1 MIKKIN
7 KKKGILF
14 WITGL
19 SGSGK
24 TVVSRKIYKEIKKR
38 YGKTFY
44 INGDDLR
51 KIFKFNGYSYKERVK
66 IGSMYVRLFKK
77 ITDQNINVLFA
88 GAVLIEKVRK
98 WNRKNIDNYFEIFI
112 KTDIK
117 KIIKK
122 NIKKLYQKK
131 INVYGIDIKTDFPK
145 KPNII
150 LNNDF
155 TKNVDE
161 LANELILKIEKKICK

>member
-1 MIKKIN
+1 
-7 KKKGILF
+7 
-14 WITGL
+14 
-19 SGSGK
+19 
-24 TVVSRKIYKEIKKR
+24 
-38 YGKTFY
+38 
-44 INGDDLR
+44 
-51 KIFKFNGYSYKERVK
+51 
-66 IGSMYVRLFKK
+66 MYVKLFKK

-112 KTDIK
+112 KADIK

-122 NIKKLYQKK
+122 KIKKLYQKK
-131 INVYGIDIKTDFPK
+131 NNVYGIEIKAEFPK

-155 TKNVDE
+155 TKNVDK
-161 LANELILKIEKKICK
+161 LANELIFKIEKKIHK

>member
-24 TVVSRKIYKEIKKR
+24 TSVSRKIYKKIKKK

-51 KIFKFNGYSYKERVK
+51 KIFELNGYSYQERAK
-66 IGSMYVRLFKK
+66 IGSMYVKLFKK

-112 KTDIK
+112 KADIK

-122 NIKKLYQKK
+122 KIKKLYQKK
-131 INVYGIDIKTDFPK
+131 NNVYGIEIKAEFPK

-155 TKNVDE
+155 TKNVDK
-161 LANELILKIEKKICK
+161 LANELIFKIEKKINK